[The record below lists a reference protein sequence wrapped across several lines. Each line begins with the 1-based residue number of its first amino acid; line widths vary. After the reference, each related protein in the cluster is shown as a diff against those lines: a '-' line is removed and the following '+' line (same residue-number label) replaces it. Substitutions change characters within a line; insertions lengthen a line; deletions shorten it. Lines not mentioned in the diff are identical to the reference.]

1 MALDSSGQYVAT
13 GEAGLRARI
22 LVWSAVTMEVVASLK
37 GTIPKPPALIGA
49 TDRSCKSSM
58 PRGMPDAILD
68 VANSDLWVRW
78 HAPFAAAHTHTTRAA
93 IQRVK

>member
-37 GTIPKPPALIGA
+37 GTIPKPSTL
-49 TDRSCKSSM
+49 
-58 PRGMPDAILD
+58 
-68 VANSDLWVRW
+68 
-78 HAPFAAAHTHTTRAA
+78 
-93 IQRVK
+93 